1 MRISDW
7 SSDVCSSDLGFLDHL
22 RPEVQLGARELRE
35 LVGPHVGGLSAA
47 ALGAGLEIVALD
59 RRLRRGAQ
67 GRDRALG
74 RSGRRVEA
82 EPGLELERSEEH
94 TTELQTLMRIS
105 YAVFCLKTKN
115 KTTVK

>member
-82 EPGLELERSEEH
+82 EPGHEPEPPDPGYPRRRH
-94 TTELQTLMRIS
+94 VR
-105 YAVFCLKTKN
+105 ARKTRGWGKGGADRY
-115 KTTVK
+115 T

>member
-35 LVGPHVGGLSAA
+35 LVGPHVGGLRAA

-74 RSGRRVEA
+74 RSRRRVEA
-82 EPGLELERSEEH
+82 EPGLELEEIGRAH
-94 TTELQTLMRIS
+94 VRTPVTNATL
-105 YAVFCLKTKN
+105 L
-115 KTTVK
+115 